1 MGQDLTALPHALQ
14 ITIDNLEAQVL
25 ALNKELQ
32 EAHNKSLAA
41 ETKAADTV
49 LAMEDAEK
57 QSQEQIASY
66 QKTIAGFRVTIGDLQ
81 QETGELQQKLKT
93 MAGPIPTTSATSSND
108 DEWSKS
114 NVRGF
119 MRLS

>member
-25 ALNKELQ
+25 DLNKELQ

-41 ETKAADTV
+41 ENKAADTV
-49 LAMEDAEK
+49 LVMEDAEK
-57 QSQEQIASY
+57 QGQAEIASY
-66 QKTIAGFRVTIGDLQ
+66 KKSIADSNKVIDKLQ
-81 QETGELQQKLKT
+81 QEIEELQQKLVT
-93 MAGPIPTTSATSSND
+93 TAGPIPPTSAPSSND

-114 NVRGF
+114 NVQGF
-119 MRLS
+119 MGLS

>member
-14 ITIDNLEAQVL
+14 ITIDNLGAQVVD
-25 ALNKELQ
+25 LNKELQ

-66 QKTIAGFRVTIGDLQ
+66 QKAIAGFRVTIGDLQ
-81 QETGELQQKLKT
+81 QETDELQQKLVT
-93 MAGPIPTTSATSSND
+93 TAGPIPTTSATSSND
-108 DEWSKS
+108 DEWSNS

-119 MRLS
+119 MGLS